1 MSAYFKQG
9 KGWRYDFTQKG
20 TRHTEAWF
28 KTKKEAKEAEARK
41 RQELK
46 NPPPEKEV
54 ETTLTDTA
62 FGELLNRRLDYVK
75 AYHSERH
82 YRDYLYYARRWVKK
96 WGTLSPNDLITELVE
111 KYILER
117 RKISAKAANRE
128 IRYLRATF
136 NFLKKKKFIAYNPTE
151 GIDFFPEEKTLKY
164 VPVPEDIDRVIA
176 VADREVQ
183 DYLLTIRDTMGRMGE
198 VNRLTWNDVNL
209 EQRFV
214 VLYTRKKKGGNL
226 TPRKVAM
233 TQRLHEALSR
243 RHEERDDT
251 NPWVF
256 WHTYFDLTGK
266 KKTGPYRDRHKI
278 MRSLCRKA
286 GVKYFRF
293 HALRHASASVLDQ
306 RGARLGDIQRILG
319 HENRRTTEIYLH
331 SIGDDQREAIATLEQ
346 SPGKILTQSLTQ
358 AKKRLG
364 HLT

>member
-1 MSAYFKQG
+1 MSVYSVKG
-9 KGWRYDFTQKG
+9 KGWRYDFTHQG

-28 KTKKEAKEAEARK
+28 PTKKAAKEAEARK

-46 NPPPEKEV
+46 NPPVQAEK
-54 ETTLTDTA
+54 TGTPTDTA
-62 FGELLNRRLDYVK
+62 FLDLVNKRLDYVK
-75 AYHSERH
+75 SYHSARH
-82 YRDYLYYARRWVKK
+82 YKDYLYFARRWVKK
-96 WGTLSPNDLITELVE
+96 WGKLSSNCITPKAVE
-111 KYILER
+111 DYILER

-136 NFLKKKKFIAYNPTE
+136 NFLRRKKFIAYNPTE
-151 GIDFFPEEKTLKY
+151 GIDFFPEEKSLKY

-176 VADREVQ
+176 FADREVQ

-198 VNRLTWNDVNL
+198 VNRLTWNDVNF

-214 VLYTRKKKGGNL
+214 VLYTRKKKGGHL

-233 TQRLHEALSR
+233 TQRLYEALSR
-243 RHEERDDT
+243 RHHERDESL
-251 NPWVF
+251 PWVF
-256 WHTYFDLTGK
+256 WHTYTNRAGEK
-266 KKTGPYRDRHKI
+266 ITGPYNERNKI

-286 GVKYFRF
+286 EVKYFRY

-346 SPGKILTQSLTQ
+346 SSGEKSHTSLT
-358 AKKRLG
+358 
-364 HLT
+364 

>member
-1 MSAYFKQG
+1 MSVYSVKG
-9 KGWRYDFTQKG
+9 KGWRYDFTQNG
-20 TRHTEAWF
+20 IRYTEAWF

-41 RQELK
+41 REELK
-46 NPPPEKEV
+46 NPPPEMGSAKSGV
-54 ETTLTDTA
+54 ETTPTDMA
-62 FGELLNRRLDYVK
+62 FRDLVNRRLDYVK

-82 YRDYLYYARRWVKK
+82 YRDYLYFARRWVKK
-96 WGTLSPNDLITELVE
+96 WGKLCGYLTTKMVE
-111 KYILER
+111 DYILER

-136 NFLKKKKFIAYNPTE
+136 NFLRKKKFIAYNPTE

-164 VPVPEDIDRVIA
+164 VPGPEDIYRVIA
-176 VADREVQ
+176 LADREVQ

-198 VNRLTWNDVNL
+198 VNRLTWNDVSL

-214 VLYTRKKKGGNL
+214 VLSTRKKKGGHL
-226 TPRKVAM
+226 TPRKVPM
-233 TQRLHEALSR
+233 TQRLYEVLSR
-243 RHEERDDT
+243 RHHERDDN

-256 WHTYFDLTGK
+256 WHTFFDITGK

-346 SPGKILTQSLTQ
+346 SPRENSHTESHTGK
-358 AKKRLG
+358 
-364 HLT
+364 

>member
-1 MSAYFKQG
+1 MSAYSVKG
-9 KGWRYDFTQKG
+9 KGWRYDFTHQG

-28 KTKKEAKEAEARK
+28 TTKKEAKEAEARK

-46 NPPPEKEV
+46 NPPPVTEA
-54 ETTLTDTA
+54 ETTPTDMA
-62 FGELLNRRLDYVK
+62 FGEMVNRRLDYVK
-75 AYHSERH
+75 AYNSERH
-82 YRDYLYYARRWVKK
+82 YRDYLYFARRWVKK
-96 WGTLSPNDLITELVE
+96 WGKLSCSNLTTKVVE
-111 KYILER
+111 DYILER

-136 NFLKKKKFIAYNPTE
+136 NFLRRKKFIAYNPTE
-151 GIDFFPEEKTLKY
+151 GIDFFPEEKNLKY
-164 VPVPEDIDRVIA
+164 VPSPEDIDRVIA
-176 VADREVQ
+176 LADRDVQ

-198 VNRLTWNDVNL
+198 VNRLTWSDVNL

-214 VLYTRKKKGGNL
+214 VLFTRKKKGGHL

-233 TQRLHEALSR
+233 TQRLYEALRR
-243 RHEERDDT
+243 RHNERDES

-256 WHTYFDLTGK
+256 WHIYFDHTGK

-278 MRSLCRKA
+278 MRTLCQKA

-319 HENRRTTEIYLH
+319 HENRKTTENYLH

-346 SPGKILTQSLTQ
+346 SPGKILTQSLT
-358 AKKRLG
+358 
-364 HLT
+364 